1 MEHDGKLHIV
11 VRLYSLVYNKRH
23 LFYSNVMSVKCH
35 VMSFTCDWCTKRHLS
50 LKTIGAA
57 WKHTTSSTVSKCQ
70 VPPLSSASDP
80 AYCLNWKVWSSV
92 YGRRLLKN
100 CSKWQQVSNVQKVSR
115 CLVSSPKI
123 TSGFC
128 FYSPITSGFSE
139 LGNSWFIEKFNFIFK
154 VNSWDFA
161 SSNCPMLSCPS

>member
-100 CSKWQQVSNVQKVSR
+100 CSKWQQVSNVQKS
-115 CLVSSPKI
+115 
-123 TSGFC
+123 
-128 FYSPITSGFSE
+128 
-139 LGNSWFIEKFNFIFK
+139 FK
-154 VNSWDFA
+154 VSYEQPWNHFRILFLFSHHFRILTIGKLLLHWKVLFHI
-161 SSNCPMLSCPS
+161 